1 MGGFLAKLHPIIIR
15 FALLEWSVFAFYSSI
30 LLVKN
35 SFGLFAGVLVCL
47 SLVAVLGRW
56 PLRLLPLDHVFTGL
70 LAIFPLLMV
79 PSLLVNGGSLD
90 YFDYPIRALL
100 YIPLIIGLRSYATP
114 RIFEDFLFRGV
125 STGGLFAA
133 IFSVYSRIFILA
145 PLEGVGRPI
154 TNSIAFG
161 QIAAILALLALAG
174 MCRNGGRLQKI
185 YCGFGCLGAVIAVY
199 ASGSAGALLGL
210 VFGALVQLVLLGRS
224 SKSPVHFKIIFILFL
239 ASAAILLPLAVFK
252 YGQITSETT
261 AFFAGKGMGTSQGQ
275 RLIAMQIALQSF
287 FQHPLL
293 GIGPGNAHQVI
304 AAYCSAN
311 LCTDLFQEWRGMHNQ
326 YLDILLTSGLVGLA
340 GWFIFSIGIICL
352 FYSRFRSGAARIIS
366 GAGLSVV
373 VAMMISAFPQPLYN
387 HNISVI
393 SFFFT
398 ITFLWFLA
406 YPAPKELTSLD
417 ENMMK

>member
-35 SFGLFAGVLVCL
+35 SFGLFAGVLVSL

-56 PLRLLPLDHVFTGL
+56 PWRLLPLDHVFTGL

-100 YIPLIIGLRSYATP
+100 YIPLIIGLRSYAEP
-114 RIFEDFLFRGV
+114 GIFEDFLFRGV

-133 IFSVYSRIFILA
+133 MFSAHSLILA
-145 PLEGVGRPI
+145 PSERVGLPI
-154 TNSIAFG
+154 TNPIAFG

-174 MCRNGGRLQKI
+174 MFRNGGRLQKI

-224 SKSPVHFKIIFILFL
+224 SKNPVYTKTIFILFL
-239 ASAAILLPLAVFK
+239 VSAAILLPLAVFK

-293 GIGPGNAHQVI
+293 GIGPGNGHQVI

-311 LCTDLFQEWRGMHNQ
+311 LCTDQFQGWTGMHNQ

-340 GWFIFSIGIICL
+340 GWFIFSIGIFCL
-352 FYSRFRSGAARIIS
+352 FYSRFRSGVARIIS
-366 GAGLSVV
+366 GAGSSVV
-373 VAMMISAFPQPLYN
+373 VAMMISAFPQPLYH

>member
-35 SFGLFAGVLVCL
+35 SFGLFAGVLVSL

-56 PLRLLPLDHVFTGL
+56 PWQVLPLDHVFTGL

-100 YIPLIIGLRSYATP
+100 YIPLIIGLRSYAEP
-114 RIFEDFLFRGV
+114 RVFEDFLFRGV
-125 STGGLFAA
+125 GTGGLFAA
-133 IFSVYSRIFILA
+133 MFSAHSLILA
-145 PLEGVGRPI
+145 PSERVGLPI
-154 TNSIAFG
+154 TNPIAFG

-174 MCRNGGRLQKI
+174 MFRNGGRLQKI

-210 VFGALVQLVLLGRS
+210 VFGALVQLVLLGSS
-224 SKSPVHFKIIFILFL
+224 SKNPVHTKIIFIIFL
-239 ASAAILLPLAVFK
+239 ISAAILLPLAVFK

-275 RLIAMQIALQSF
+275 R
-287 FQHPLL
+287 
-293 GIGPGNAHQVI
+293 
-304 AAYCSAN
+304 
-311 LCTDLFQEWRGMHNQ
+311 RGQ
-326 YLDILLTSGLVGLA
+326 
-340 GWFIFSIGIICL
+340 
-352 FYSRFRSGAARIIS
+352 R
-366 GAGLSVV
+366 
-373 VAMMISAFPQPLYN
+373 
-387 HNISVI
+387 
-393 SFFFT
+393 
-398 ITFLWFLA
+398 
-406 YPAPKELTSLD
+406 
-417 ENMMK
+417 

>member
-35 SFGLFAGVLVCL
+35 SFGLFAGVLVSL

-56 PLRLLPLDHVFTGL
+56 PWQVLPLDHVFTGL

-100 YIPLIIGLRSYATP
+100 YIPLIIGLRSYAEP
-114 RIFEDFLFRGV
+114 RVFEDFLFRGV
-125 STGGLFAA
+125 GTGGLFAA
-133 IFSVYSRIFILA
+133 MFSAHSLILA
-145 PLEGVGRPI
+145 PSERVGLPI
-154 TNSIAFG
+154 TNPIAFG

-174 MCRNGGRLQKI
+174 MFRNGGRLQKI

-224 SKSPVHFKIIFILFL
+224 SKNPVYTKIIFIIFL
-239 ASAAILLPLAVFK
+239 ISAAILLPLAVFK

-293 GIGPGNAHQVI
+293 GIGPGNGYQVI

-311 LCTDLFQEWRGMHNQ
+311 LCTDQFQGWMGMHNQ
-326 YLDILLTSGLVGLA
+326 YLDILLTTGLVGLA
-340 GWFIFSIGIICL
+340 GWLAFSIGIFCL
-352 FYSRFRSGAARIIS
+352 FYSRFRSGVARIIS

-373 VAMMISAFPQPLYN
+373 VAMMISAFPQPLYH

-406 YPAPKELTSLD
+406 YPVPRELTSLG
-417 ENMMK
+417 EKMMK